1 MKIGTTQEQK
11 KLFYNLLKEKQRLMS
26 LGIAPDVKLLSEN
39 LGVSEKAIVEMD
51 QRLGSGQEV
60 SLDKPIDEDGGRHSL
75 SDVISTD
82 HESLDDQLSDL
93 QNLEI
98 LKENLESFLKGL
110 KPRDQEIFK
119 KRLLSEVPES
129 LQSIADQYGV
139 SRERIRQVE
148 ERLIEQLKIYMS
160 EFLR

>member
-1 MKIGTTQEQK
+1 
-11 KLFYNLLKEKQRLMS
+11 MS

-39 LGVSEKAIVEMD
+39 LGVSEKAVVEMD

-60 SLDKPIDEDGGRHSL
+60 SLDKPLDEGAGRYAL
-75 SDVISTD
+75 SDLISND
-82 HESLDDQLSDL
+82 HDSLDDQLSNL

-98 LKENLESFLKGL
+98 LKENLESFIKEL

-119 KRLLSEVPES
+119 KRLLNEVPES

-148 ERLIEQLKIYMS
+148 ERLIDQLKIYMS